1 MERNRLNDQ
10 EIKDQLKN
18 LKDWEEKDGKL
29 YCEIQ
34 FEDFNEAFSFMSAVA
49 LKAEKMDHHPE
60 WFNVYNKLRIWL
72 HTHDAGG
79 ITALDMEMARFIQER
94 QELLERD

>member
-94 QELLERD
+94 QELLEKD

>member
-1 MERNRLNDQ
+1 MERRKLNET
-10 EIKDQLKN
+10 EIKEGLKN

-34 FEDFNEAFSFMSAVA
+34 FEDFNEAFSFMTAVA
-49 LKAEKMDHHPE
+49 MKAEKMDHHPE

-79 ITALDMEMARFIQER
+79 ITGFDLEMAGFIQER

>member
-1 MERNRLNDQ
+1 MERNRLSDQ

-34 FEDFNEAFSFMSAVA
+34 FEDFNEAFSFMAGVA

-79 ITALDMEMARFIQER
+79 ITALDMQMASFIQER